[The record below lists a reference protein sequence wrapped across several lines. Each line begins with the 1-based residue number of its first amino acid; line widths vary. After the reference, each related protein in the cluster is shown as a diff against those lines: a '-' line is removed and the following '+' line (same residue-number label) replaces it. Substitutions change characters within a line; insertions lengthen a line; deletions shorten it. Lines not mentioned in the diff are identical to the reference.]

1 MAMTIP
7 HGWLTAVGM
16 ENKMIVPGLGCVCV
30 PPALVLHS
38 SKAIGKEATT
48 IARRLGWA
56 SPHPGFGPQIELSS
70 RDARGLFNLGGSGK
84 TLSCQR
90 ITPEEAPP
98 AFLQIE
104 PACPSRNEDV
114 VNARMLLQPG
124 AGLQAGVTAEVVRD
138 DKDLPSRIVGFN
150 VGRARQC
157 SLWNCA
163 RRHSGST
170 PCHRAHASAP

>member
-1 MAMTIP
+1 MRTIDARQGGP
-7 HGWLTAVGM
+7 NDYHISCCFFGRSST
-16 ENKMIVPGLGCVCV
+16 CS
-30 PPALVLHS
+30 LVLHS

-56 SPHPGFGPQIELSS
+56 SPHPGFGAQIELSS

-124 AGLQAGVTAEVVRD
+124 AGLQAGVTAQVVRD

-150 VGRARQC
+150 VGQRGNVAFGIARGCTAGQH
-157 SLWNCA
+157 LA
-163 RRHSGST
+163 I
-170 PCHRAHASAP
+170 AHT